1 MNIFFLQTN
10 ATDTIT
16 QVVKDSLSAAKPP
29 INGEISVL
37 EFAIKGGIFLV
48 PIVILFFYT
57 IYLIVERYSYI
68 SKTTKNDPYL
78 IKEVRTHLNNGNM
91 DLAIGAAEKVNNA
104 TARVVKEGILT
115 IGRPIAEIESN
126 MERAAQIELG
136 EMEQKM
142 GHLGLIAGMAPTLGF
157 VGTIAGVIKIF
168 YSISITENISIG
180 NISGGLYEKMISS
193 GAGLIVGLFAY
204 AGYHLLNGKIDH
216 YMLNV
221 QKQVLEFVNI
231 IQRPNG
237 N

>member
-1 MNIFFLQTN
+1 MIGFFLQATVDTV
-10 ATDTIT
+10 AKAVTDTT
-16 QVVKDSLSAAKPP
+16 ATTTAPVDT
-29 INGEISVL
+29 EISVL
-37 EFAIKGGIFLV
+37 EFIFKGGIFLI
-48 PIVILFFYT
+48 PIAILLFYT
-57 IYLIVERYSYI
+57 IYLIFERYMYI
-68 SKTTKNDPYL
+68 AKATKNDTFL
-78 IKEVRTHLNNGNM
+78 LKEVRTHLNNGNIN
-91 DLAIGAAEKVNNA
+91 LAIGASERLDNA

-126 MERAAQIELG
+126 MERMAQIELG
-136 EMEQKM
+136 EMERKM

-157 VGTIAGVIKIF
+157 VGTIGGVIKIF
-168 YSISITENISIG
+168 YSISITEDISIG

-216 YMLNV
+216 FMLNV